1 MTDNRYKENEFQKK
15 AKRLLNESTDNLDG
29 ATLSRLHQARSKAI
43 ESSGVKS
50 PWWFGWTTAGAV
62 AASLTVGIIYFDQ
75 QQMPPLPNIY
85 EDELQQAAAE
95 ELELIDDLDFIA
107 WLVLEEGEFDDVVKS
122 S

>member
-1 MTDNRYKENEFQKK
+1 MTDNEHEGNEFQKK
-15 AKRLLNESTDNLDG
+15 AKRLLDESTSNLDA
-29 ATLSRLHQARSKAI
+29 ATLSRLHQARSQAI
-43 ESSGVKS
+43 ESTGRRSS
-50 PWWFGWTTAGAV
+50 PWFGWTTAGAA
-62 AASLTVGIIYFDQ
+62 AASLTVGIIYMDQ

-95 ELELIDDLDFIA
+95 EMELIDDLDFIA